1 MASNVVSRRF
11 SLEPTQRKT
20 KPYHSCNSCSISAT
34 PFLHTGSSAQV
45 LADGW
50 ARHIGKKCLAIKNLL
65 NVIQVH
71 QGSTTMMIERLIQSS
86 LKLKKKKE
94 FVQLQS
100 RDHTL

>member
-50 ARHIGKKCLAIKNLL
+50 ARHIGKKMPC
-65 NVIQVH
+65 H
-71 QGSTTMMIERLIQSS
+71 QKSAKCDPSPSGEHDDDDRKIDSELSIE
-86 LKLKKKKE
+86 KE
-94 FVQLQS
+94 EGVCATS
-100 RDHTL
+100 EP